1 MKTGLFDHHV
11 ALGAKMVDFAG
22 WEMPVQYSGVIKEHQ
37 AVREKVGIFDVSHM
51 GRVEIKGPEAEKL
64 MDYLSTNKI
73 SGKKD
78 FSATYTVWCDQAG
91 GCVDDLIVYKEG
103 PESFFIIVNA
113 GNRDKD
119 LNHLKEVA
127 QDFDVTVEEK
137 YQDGI
142 LAVQGPNA
150 RPLMATIFTEAQE
163 VKPMRFAIVDFQ
175 GNQVILSGTGYTGSG
190 GFELYGPMEAIIP
203 LWEKIMEKG
212 QAFGIEPIG
221 LGARDTLR
229 LEMGFPLYG
238 HELTDDIAPTE
249 SVASWTVKLNKEDF
263 LGKGALEVL
272 EQRGTKRK
280 ELGVVLKEKG
290 IAREGYEVFKDEE
303 MIGKVTSGTMSPSLK
318 QAIAMILVE
327 GNLEQGENIEIDI
340 RGKRVKAEVVPLPFW
355 RKES

>member
-37 AVREKVGIFDVSHM
+37 AVRENAGIFDVSHM
-51 GRVEIKGPEAEKL
+51 GRVIIKGPEAEKL

-73 SGKKD
+73 SEKKD

-91 GCVDDLIVYKEG
+91 GCVDDLIVYKEN

-113 GNRDKD
+113 GNREKD
-119 LNHLKEVA
+119 LNHLKKMA

-163 VKPMRFAIVDFQ
+163 VKPMRFAMVDFQ
-175 GNQVILSGTGYTGSG
+175 GHEVVLSGTGYTGSG
-190 GFELYGPMEAIIP
+190 GFELYGPMEAIVP
-203 LWEKIMEKG
+203 LWEKIMEEGKT
-212 QAFGIEPIG
+212 FGIEPIG

-238 HELTDDIAPTE
+238 HELSNEIAPTE
-249 SVASWTVKLNKEDF
+249 SVASWTVKFDKKDF
-263 LGKGALEVL
+263 LGKEALEVL
-272 EQRGTKRK
+272 EQQGTKRK

-290 IAREGYEVFKDEE
+290 IAREGYEVYKDQEK
-303 MIGKVTSGTMSPSLK
+303 IGTVTSGTMSPSLK